1 MIILGP
7 GTATLMFPP
16 VESASPD
23 GLLAA
28 GGDLSSERLLAA
40 YQRGIFP
47 WYNPG
52 QPILWWSPNPRA
64 VLYPHKLKVSRSL
77 AKTLRRG
84 HFQVRF
90 DTCFRE
96 VMLGCAGP
104 RPQHP
109 NSGTWITDDMV
120 TAYCRLYELGYAH
133 SVETW
138 QDERL
143 VGGLYG
149 VAYGGVF
156 FGESMFARATDASKV
171 ALVALTAKLRAW
183 NFALIDCQLPSAH
196 LSSLGA
202 ESIARSTFL
211 AELKTGLSLPGH
223 AGRWSESIA
232 TEDLIDPG
240 ALHDRA

>member
-1 MIILGP
+1 MIILRP
-7 GTATLMFPP
+7 GTATSLFPP

-77 AKTLRRG
+77 TKTLKRG

-90 DTCFRE
+90 DTSFRD
-96 VMLGCAGP
+96 VMLGCAAP
-104 RPQHP
+104 RSQYP
-109 NSGTWITDDMV
+109 NSGTWITDEMV
-120 TAYCRLYELGYAH
+120 MAYCRLFELGYAH

-138 QDERL
+138 EDDQL

-156 FGESMFARATDASKV
+156 FGESMFSRSTDASKV
-171 ALVALTAKLRAW
+171 ALVALVSKLRAW
-183 NFALIDCQLPSAH
+183 NFVLIDCQLPTTH

-211 AELKTGLSLPGH
+211 ADLKIGLALPGYSE
-223 AGRWSESIA
+223 RWPEAIA
-232 TEDLIDPG
+232 TVDLIDTG
-240 ALHDRA
+240 NST

>member
-1 MIILGP
+1 
-7 GTATLMFPP
+7 MFPP

-77 AKTLRRG
+77 VKSLRRG

-96 VMLGCAGP
+96 VMLGCAAP
-104 RPQHP
+104 RTQYP
-109 NSGTWITDDMV
+109 NSGTWITDEMV
-120 TAYCRLYELGYAH
+120 TAYCGLHDLGYAH

-138 QDERL
+138 EDERL

-156 FGESMFARATDASKV
+156 FGESMFSRATDASKV
-171 ALVALTAKLRAW
+171 ALVALANKLCAW
-183 NFALIDCQLPSAH
+183 NFALIDCQLPTAH

-202 ESIARSTFL
+202 ESIARSTFM
-211 AELKTGLSLPGH
+211 AELKSGLSLPGQ

-232 TEDLIDPG
+232 TEDLIDIGGP
-240 ALHDRA
+240 A

>member
-1 MIILGP
+1 
-7 GTATLMFPP
+7 MFPP

-104 RPQHP
+104 RPQYP

-171 ALVALTAKLRAW
+171 ALVALITKLRAW
-183 NFALIDCQLPSAH
+183 NFALIDCQLPTAH

-202 ESIARSTFL
+202 ESIARSAFL
-211 AELKTGLSLPGH
+211 AELKAGLSLPGQ

-240 ALHDRA
+240 APHDRA

>member
-1 MIILGP
+1 MIILRP
-7 GTATLMFPP
+7 GTATSMFPP

-52 QPILWWSPNPRA
+52 QPILWWSPNPRG

-77 AKTLRRG
+77 VKTLRRG
-84 HFQVRF
+84 HFQIRF
-90 DTCFRE
+90 DTCFRD
-96 VMLGCAGP
+96 VMLGCAAP
-104 RPQHP
+104 RVQYPD
-109 NSGTWITDDMV
+109 SGTWITDEMV
-120 TAYCRLYELGYAH
+120 TAYCRLAGLGYAH
-133 SVETW
+133 SVEIY
-138 QDERL
+138 QGERL

-149 VAYGGVF
+149 VASGGVF
-156 FGESMFARATDASKV
+156 FGESMFSRATDASKV
-171 ALVALTAKLRAW
+171 ALVALVNKLRTW
-183 NFALIDCQLPSAH
+183 NFALIDCQLPTAH

-211 AELKTGLSLPGH
+211 AELKAGLALPGYS
-223 AGRWSESIA
+223 GRWPESIA
-232 TEDLIDPG
+232 TEDLIETG
-240 ALHDRA
+240 NFA